1 MIKSRTRSRQP
12 PREPWTLERLVTE
25 RSISLGFA
33 LDKSTSL
40 AYSSAL
46 NSYLAFCS
54 MHGFDP
60 EPSVDTLSFYVTY
73 MSHHIE
79 PRSVRTYLTG
89 IVSELEAFYPH
100 VREIRQSSV
109 VARTL
114 KGSLR
119 RFSSPVRQKEP
130 LTRDDLVAVARAM
143 PLPASHDDLLFCT
156 LLQTGFFGL
165 NRLGELVWPD
175 NPALQ
180 SFSKISWRASVTLSP
195 TSYSFDLRRHKV
207 DARFE
212 GSTVVVQQSAVEP
225 DPLDTF
231 TRYLNSRDSRFPL
244 HPQLWLRNDGS
255 TPLRSWFLRRL
266 HHFFPQSI
274 GGHSLRAGGATS
286 LAAAGV
292 LTSQIQSIG
301 RWKSTAFERY
311 IRRHP
316 TVLQALIFHGR
327 AVHDPPFAAI

>member
-1 MIKSRTRSRQP
+1 MIKSCTRSRQP
-12 PREPWTLERLVTE
+12 PRVPWTLEWLITE

-54 MHGFDP
+54 MHKFDP

-79 PRSVRTYLTG
+79 PRSIRTYLTG
-89 IVSELEAFYPH
+89 IVSELEAFYPR
-100 VREIRQSSV
+100 VREIQESSV

-114 KGSLR
+114 KGSLW
-119 RFSSPVRQKEP
+119 RFSSPIRQKEL
-130 LTRDDLVAVARAM
+130 LTRDDLITVAQAM
-143 PLPASHDDLLFCT
+143 PPPISHDDLLFCT

-180 SFSKISWRASVTLSP
+180 SFSKISWRSSVTLSP
-195 TSYSFDLRRHKV
+195 TAYSFDLRRDKV

-212 GSTVVVQQSAVEP
+212 GSTVVIQHSAVQP
-225 DPLDTF
+225 DPLD
-231 TRYLNSRDSRFPL
+231 L
-244 HPQLWLRNDGS
+244 HALPQFS
-255 TPLRSWFLRRL
+255 
-266 HHFFPQSI
+266 
-274 GGHSLRAGGATS
+274 
-286 LAAAGV
+286 
-292 LTSQIQSIG
+292 
-301 RWKSTAFERY
+301 
-311 IRRHP
+311 
-316 TVLQALIFHGR
+316 
-327 AVHDPPFAAI
+327 